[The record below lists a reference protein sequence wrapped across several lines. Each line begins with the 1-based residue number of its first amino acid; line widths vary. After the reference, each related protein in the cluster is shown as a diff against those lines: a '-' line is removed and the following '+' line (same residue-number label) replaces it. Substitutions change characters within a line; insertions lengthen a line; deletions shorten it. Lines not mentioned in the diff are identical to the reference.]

1 MLLAS
6 GAFAL
11 HAQVVPA
18 ATARQVSI
26 TAGGMASIFQPAF
39 AGAFTS
45 SDNPTPIPQASPQPL
60 FGIGAYV
67 DVKLSRWVQ
76 LEAEGRWQRF
86 NEYYSVYQDNYLVG
100 HRLPVYRIKRATV
113 YAKALVGFS
122 EMNFGTYYYGQ
133 PAGHGRFTDLAFGG
147 GVDIKM
153 THRLS
158 IRALDA
164 EYQYYPDWGNTTLS
178 PYGASVGIGYR
189 IF

>member
-6 GAFAL
+6 GAIAVP
-11 HAQVVPA
+11 AQVVPA
-18 ATARQVSI
+18 ATARQVTI
-26 TAGGMASIFQPAF
+26 TAGGMASIFQPDF
-39 AGAFTS
+39 AGRWSASTS
-45 SDNPTPIPQASPQPL
+45 LPVPESSTQPL
-60 FGIGAYV
+60 FGAGAYV

-76 LEAEGRWQRF
+76 LEAEARWQRF
-86 NEYYSVYQDNYLVG
+86 NEYYGIYQDNYLAG
-100 HRLPVYRIKRATV
+100 PRFPVYRFKKATV
-113 YAKALVGFS
+113 YAKALGGFS
-122 EMNFGTYYYGQ
+122 KMNFGTYYGQ
-133 PAGHGRFTDLAFGG
+133 TAGHGRFTDVAFGG

-164 EYQYYPDWGNTTLS
+164 EYQYFPDWGNTTLS

>member
-1 MLLAS
+1 M
-6 GAFAL
+6 
-11 HAQVVPA
+11 
-18 ATARQVSI
+18 
-26 TAGGMASIFQPAF
+26 
-39 AGAFTS
+39 
-45 SDNPTPIPQASPQPL
+45 
-60 FGIGAYV
+60 
-67 DVKLSRWVQ
+67 KLSRWVQ

-100 HRLPVYRIKRATV
+100 PRLPVYRIKRATV